1 MTHETNR
8 PDGLEQTDAP
18 ERRPDEAAADPLLS
32 VRDLTL
38 DISTPHGTARILES
52 VSLDVHEGEIVG
64 VVGES
69 GSGKSMTALSVL
81 RILPPTAR
89 IVEGGI
95 DFDRVDLATLSARRM
110 RTIRGRRIAMVFQ
123 DHMTTLDP
131 VVSIGAQIE
140 EAYRIHHRGAGR
152 AEARRRMIETLAQ
165 VGVPDPEN
173 RAKQYPHQWSGG
185 MRQRAVIAMALIN
198 DPDLIIA
205 DEPTTA
211 LDVTIQAE
219 ILAVLR
225 ELRDRRGLSILLI
238 THDMGVIADMA
249 DRIVVMKQGAVV
261 ETGEAH
267 ALFDSPKHSYTRT
280 LLDAVPQ
287 PPDEVAEP
295 ASAEEVAPA
304 SLEVKDLVV
313 QYRRSWRRQGMRAVD
328 GVSFSVPTGSV
339 VGLVGESGSGKS
351 TIGKAVVGLAPITSG
366 TVLVEGTDL
375 TQLPR
380 AAARTARRSYGM
392 VFQDPASSLNPRMTI
407 GQCIAEPL
415 LAHRQ
420 DLSADA
426 RRARVVELLEQVEL
440 PAAWISRF
448 PHELSGGQ
456 RQRVGIAR
464 ALAPEPE
471 LLIADEPT
479 SALDVSVQAA
489 VLEVFQDL
497 QQRLGFSCLFISHDL
512 AVVELVSES
521 VIVLQG
527 GQIVEQG
534 DARTVLN
541 SPQTEYTRRLV
552 EAAPIPDPARQRARH
567 LTG

>member
-1 MTHETNR
+1 MTNVT
-8 PDGLEQTDAP
+8 AKK
-18 ERRPDEAAADPLLS
+18 PLLA

-38 DISTPHGTARILES
+38 DISTPHGAVRILE
-52 VSLDVHEGEIVG
+52 DVALEVHPGEIVG
-64 VVGES
+64 IVGES

-81 RILPPTAR
+81 RILPPTAQ
-89 IVEGGI
+89 IVSGGI
-95 DFDRVDLATLSARRM
+95 DFEGVDLATLSARKM
-110 RTIRGRRIAMVFQ
+110 RSIRGRRIAMVFQ

-131 VVSIGAQIE
+131 VITIGAQIV
-140 EAYRIHHRGAGR
+140 EAFRIHHPR
-152 AEARRRMIETLAQ
+152 ASRADAHTRMVETLTQ
-165 VGVPDPEN
+165 VGVPDAEE

-225 ELRDRRGLSILLI
+225 ELRDRRDLSILLI

-249 DRIVVMKQGAVV
+249 DRIVVMKEGKIV
-261 ETGEAH
+261 ETAEVH
-267 ALFDSPKHSYTRT
+267 ALFSSPQHPYTRA
-280 LLDAVPQ
+280 LLDAVPR
-287 PPDEVAEP
+287 PSTEVSESVEPEAAEP
-295 ASAEEVAPA
+295 AV
-304 SLEVKDLVV
+304 LEVKNLVV
-313 QYRRSWRRQGMRAVD
+313 EYNRTWRRKGFHAVD
-328 GVSFSVPTGSV
+328 DVSFSVPKGKV

-351 TIGKAVVGLAPITSG
+351 TIGKAIVGLAPVASG
-366 TVLVEGTDL
+366 SIRVGGIELKALRGSEA
-375 TQLPR
+375 R
-380 AAARTARRSYGM
+380 AASETYGM

-407 GQCIAEPL
+407 GECIAEPL
-415 LAHRQ
+415 VAHRRTM
-420 DLSADA
+420 SRTE

-440 PAAWISRF
+440 PAAWVTRF

-456 RQRVGIAR
+456 RQRVGVAR
-464 ALAPEPE
+464 ALALEPE

-489 VLEVFQDL
+489 VLDVFQEL

-512 AVVELVSES
+512 AVVELLSES
-521 VIVLQG
+521 VVVLQR

-534 DARTVLN
+534 DARSVLTA
-541 SPQTEYTRRLV
+541 PKTEYARRLV
-552 EAAPIPDPARQRARH
+552 DAAPLPDPARQRARH
-567 LTG
+567 LTTITPA

>member
-1 MTHETNR
+1 M
-8 PDGLEQTDAP
+8 
-18 ERRPDEAAADPLLS
+18 RR
-32 VRDLTL
+32 
-38 DISTPHGTARILES
+38 
-52 VSLDVHEGEIVG
+52 
-64 VVGES
+64 
-69 GSGKSMTALSVL
+69 
-81 RILPPTAR
+81 
-89 IVEGGI
+89 
-95 DFDRVDLATLSARRM
+95 
-110 RTIRGRRIAMVFQ
+110 IRGRRIAMVFQ

-131 VVSIGAQIE
+131 VISIGAQIA
-140 EAYRIHHRGAGR
+140 EAYRIHHPR
-152 AEARRRMIETLAQ
+152 ASRSEARAKVVETLRK
-165 VGVPDPEN
+165 VGVADAEE
-173 RAKQYPHQWSGG
+173 RARQYPHQWSGG

-198 DPDLIIA
+198 DPDVIIA

-219 ILAVLR
+219 ILALLR
-225 ELRDRRGLSILLI
+225 SLRDGRGLSIMLI

-249 DRIVVMKQGAVV
+249 DRIVVMKDGKVV
-261 ETGEAH
+261 ETGEAE
-267 ALFDSPKHSYTRT
+267 ALFADPQHPYTRK

-287 PPDEVAEP
+287 PSDEVTERAPSKEP
-295 ASAEEVAPA
+295 EPVA
-304 SLEVKDLVV
+304 LQVTDLVV
-313 QYRRSWRRQGMRAVD
+313 EYRRSWRQGFTAVD
-328 GVSFSVPTGSV
+328 GVSFSVPEGKV

-351 TIGKAVVGLAPITSG
+351 TIGKAIVGLAPITSG
-366 TVLVEGTDL
+366 SISVAGVDL
-375 TQLPR
+375 KALGR
-380 AAARTARRSYGM
+380 ADARRSRASYSM

-415 LAHRQ
+415 VAHR
-420 DLSADA
+420 SEMSRAG

-464 ALAPEPE
+464 ALALDPE

-512 AVVELVSES
+512 AVVELLSES
-521 VIVLQG
+521 VVVLQK

-534 DARTVLN
+534 DAKAVLN
-541 SPQTEYTRRLV
+541 DPQTDYARRLV
-552 EAAPIPDPARQRARH
+552 EAAPVPDPARQRTRQ
-567 LTG
+567 LTTTL

>member
-8 PDGLEQTDAP
+8 PDQDVQGDAG
-18 ERRPDEAAADPLLS
+18 PLLS

-38 DISTPHGTARILES
+38 DISTPHGTARILEA
-52 VSLDVHEGEIVG
+52 VSLQVHPGEIVG

-69 GSGKSMTALSVL
+69 GSGKSMTALSVM
-81 RILPPTAR
+81 RILPTTAR
-89 IVEGGI
+89 IASGGI
-95 DFDRVDLATLSARRM
+95 DFEGVDLATLSARQM

-131 VVSIGAQIE
+131 VISIGAQIE
-140 EAYRIHHRGAGR
+140 EAYRLHHRSASR
-152 AEARRRMIETLAQ
+152 AEARAQMLEVLTQ
-165 VGVPDPEN
+165 VGVPDPEE
-173 RAKQYPHQWSGG
+173 RSKQYPHQWSGG

-249 DRIVVMKQGAVV
+249 DRIVVMKQGKVV
-261 ETGEAH
+261 ETGEVH
-267 ALFDSPKHSYTRT
+267 ALFASPEHPYTRT

-287 PPDEVAEP
+287 PGDDP
-295 ASAEEVAPA
+295 AASTAEEASQPA
-304 SLEVKDLVV
+304 ALEVKDLVV
-313 QYRRSWRRQGMRAVD
+313 QYRRSWRRQGVRAVD
-328 GVSFSVPTGSV
+328 GVSFTVPSGSV

-351 TIGKAVVGLAPITSG
+351 TIGKAVVGLAPITAGS
-366 TVLVEGTDL
+366 VLVEGTDL
-375 TQLPR
+375 RGLDR

-407 GQCIAEPL
+407 GQCITEPL
-415 LAHRQ
+415 LAHRR
-420 DLSADA
+420 DLSAAA
-426 RRARVVELLEQVEL
+426 RRERVTELLEQVEL
-440 PAAWISRF
+440 PAAWITRF

-527 GQIVEQG
+527 GRIVEQG
-534 DARTVLN
+534 DARTVLRT
-541 SPQTEYTRRLV
+541 PQTEYTRRLV
-552 EAAPIPDPARQRARH
+552 DAAPIPDPARQRDRQ
-567 LTG
+567 LTGTTAPHTP

>member
-1 MTHETNR
+1 MTNKT
-8 PDGLEQTDAP
+8 AP
-18 ERRPDEAAADPLLS
+18 TPPLA
-32 VRDLTL
+32 VHDLTL
-38 DISTPHGTARILES
+38 DISTPQGKVRILE
-52 VSLDVHEGEIVG
+52 DVAFEVRPGEIVG

-81 RILPPTAR
+81 KILPAGAR
-89 IVEGGI
+89 IVGGRIEFEG
-95 DFDRVDLATLSARRM
+95 VDLATLRSGQLRK
-110 RTIRGRRIAMVFQ
+110 IRGRRIAMVFQ

-131 VVSIGAQIE
+131 VASISAQIE
-140 EAYRIHHRGAGR
+140 EAYRIHHPR
-152 AEARRRMIETLAQ
+152 ASRSEARARVVETLDK
-165 VGVPDPEN
+165 VGVPDAAE

-219 ILAVLR
+219 ILALLR
-225 ELRDRRGLSILLI
+225 ELRHRRGLSIMLI

-249 DRIVVMKQGAVV
+249 DRIVVMKDGKVV
-261 ETGEAH
+261 ETGESE
-267 ALFDSPKHSYTRT
+267 ALFASPQHPYTRK
-280 LLDAVPQ
+280 LLDAVPH
-287 PPDEVAEP
+287 PSGEVAEHDRPENEEP
-295 ASAEEVAPA
+295 AA
-304 SLEVKDLVV
+304 LEVMDLVV
-313 QYRRSWRRQGMRAVD
+313 QYRRSWRRHGITAVD
-328 GVSFSVPTGSV
+328 GVSFSVPEGKV

-351 TIGKAVVGLAPITSG
+351 TIGKAIVGLAPITSG
-366 TVLVEGTDL
+366 SIRVGGVELQDL
-375 TQLPR
+375 R
-380 AAARTARRSYGM
+380 GSAARTARETYGM

-407 GQCIAEPL
+407 GECIAEPL
-415 LAHRQ
+415 VAHRRTM
-420 DLSADA
+420 SRSA
-426 RRARVVELLEQVEL
+426 RRERVVGLLEQVQL
-440 PAAWISRF
+440 PAAWMTRF

-464 ALAPEPE
+464 ALALDPE

-512 AVVELVSES
+512 AVVELLAES
-521 VIVLQG
+521 VVVLQQ

-534 DARTVLN
+534 DAASVLN
-541 SPQTEYTRRLV
+541 DPQTEYARRLV
-552 EAAPIPDPARQRARH
+552 DAAPIPDPARQRARH
-567 LTG
+567 LTTTV